1 MNRRNFLR
9 NAGLASTSLF
19 VPQFLSGYAN
29 QGFNNKGKNLV
40 IIQWSGGNDG
50 LNTVVPF
57 RNDIYY
63 KNRPALA
70 IPKKDVLK
78 ITDDLGL
85 NPVLTGLKNLYDDG
99 LLSIVNNVGYPNPN
113 RSHFRSMDIWHTAS
127 DSDKY
132 WQTGWLGRYLDEVNP
147 ENLNPHTALEIDD
160 SLVLAL
166 KGKEKNGFAVSNPT
180 RLKASANNQFLKQIT
195 HHHEH
200 EHEEN
205 VAYLYKTLIDTQS
218 SADYLFE
225 KSKVY
230 KTNVAYPKTAIGNDL
245 KTISNL
251 IVAEANTKIY
261 YVNVGGF
268 DTHANQKPQQ
278 EKLLK
283 QYSEA
288 ISAFVKDLKQN
299 QKLDDTLIM
308 TFSEFGRRVKQN
320 ASRGTDH
327 GTANNV
333 YFIGG
338 KLKKPGF
345 FNEAPNLS
353 ALDNGDLIYSVDFRK
368 IYASVLDKWL
378 NVPAEKVLKQGF
390 KPLDLIF
397 P

>member
-1 MNRRNFLR
+1 MNRRKFLR

-19 VPQFLSGYAN
+19 IPQFLSGYTK
-29 QGFNNKGKNLV
+29 QGFNNNGKNLV

-57 RNDIYY
+57 RNDFYY
-63 KNRPALA
+63 KNRPSLS
-70 IPKKDVLK
+70 ISKTDVLK
-78 ITDDLGL
+78 MTDNLGF
-85 NPVLTGLKNLYDDG
+85 NPVMKGMKSLYDEG
-99 LLSIVNNVGYPNPN
+99 LLTIINNVGYPNPN
-113 RSHFRSMDIWHTAS
+113 RSHFRSMDIWHTGS

-132 WQTGWLGRYLDEVNP
+132 WQTGWLGRYLDEMNP
-147 ENLNPHTALEIDD
+147 ENLNAHTALEIDD

-166 KGKEKNGFAVSNPT
+166 KGKEKSGFAVSNPMKL
-180 RLKASANNQFLKQIT
+180 RASVNNKFLKQIA

-200 EHEEN
+200 DHEEN
-205 VAYLYKTLIDTQS
+205 VEYLYKTLIDTQN
-218 SADYLFE
+218 SADYLYQ

-230 KTNVAYPKTAIGNDL
+230 QTNISYPKTAIGRDL

-251 IVAEANTKIY
+251 IVAEADTKIY
-261 YVNVGGF
+261 YVNLGGF
-268 DTHANQKPQQ
+268 DTHAFQKKQQ
-278 EKLLK
+278 ERLLE

-288 ISAFVKDLKQN
+288 IAAFVKDLQQN

-320 ASRGTDH
+320 ASQGTDH

-338 KLKKPGF
+338 QLKKPGF

-368 IYASVLDKWL
+368 IYASILDKWL
-378 NVPAEKVLKQGF
+378 NVSAEKILTKQF
-390 KPLDLIF
+390 EPLDLIS